1 MEFIALLSSGKG
13 TWGQV
18 AGLINRYEW
27 EKIVLVT
34 SDFFKSTVKKFH
46 FNKKTEVI
54 CIDFNQSIKLV
65 IEQLKEK
72 LKNKFHG
79 TEVAVSIASGSGKE
93 HTALISALLQLPVGI
108 KFVVLTKEGLTE
120 L

>member
-18 AGLINRYEW
+18 AGLVNRYDW
-27 EKIVLVT
+27 EKIILIT
-34 SDFFKSTVKKFH
+34 NDFFKPAVKKFS

-54 CIDFNQSIKLV
+54 SINFDQEIKSV
-65 IEQLKEK
+65 INQLKEK
-72 LKNKFHG
+72 LKNKFQG
-79 TEVAVSIASGSGKE
+79 TEVALSILSGSGKE
-93 HTALISALLQLPVGI
+93 HIALISALLQLPIGI
-108 KFVVLTKEGLTE
+108 KFVVLTRSGLIK